1 MATVL
6 PFSPK
11 IDALLATPPHSGS
24 THRWMAQVASGLQ
37 RTYQRADAFCILR
50 ACCDRFVSHRSI
62 PDREIEA
69 AVSLAYDTPGGCHAK
84 RGPMAD
90 WPEKNDGTI
99 DMVISKTEPLFD
111 PAVDTG
117 VTAQAALEMA
127 FGPGEL
133 VCAGWRCESA
143 VVATLERWTLRAGT
157 AQFVCVN
164 PMKGLKGVTRTG
176 KQSAR
181 CQDNVAV
188 RRWIVAEFD
197 DPNRSKAD
205 QARVITA
212 LSKGMPL
219 RIVVDSAGKSL
230 HAWFHCEG
238 VEPNKLAQ
246 WFWLAC
252 ALGADRTRWDPC
264 GWLRM
269 PGGIRRKEGGAPAK
283 QKIVYFQKGV

>member
-1 MATVL
+1 MATLL

-11 IDALLATPPHSGS
+11 IDALLAAPPHSGG
-24 THRWMAQVASGLQ
+24 THRWMAQVASGVRRSCS
-37 RTYQRADAFCILR
+37 RTDAFNFLR
-50 ACCDRFVSHRSI
+50 FCCDRFVSHRSI

-69 AVSLAYDTPGGCHAK
+69 AVSLAYDTPGGCQAK

-99 DMVISKTEPLFD
+99 DMVILKTEAMFD

-117 VTAQAALEMA
+117 ITAHEALSTV
-127 FGPGEL
+127 FGMGEL
-133 VCAGWRCESA
+133 VCAGWRCETA
-143 VVATLERWTLRAGT
+143 VVAVVERWVLRAST
-157 AQFVCVN
+157 AQFICVN

-176 KQSAR
+176 KPSAR
-181 CQDNVAV
+181 CQDNVAI
-188 RRWIVAEFD
+188 RRWVVAEFD
-197 DPNRSKAD
+197 DPNRTKAD

-212 LSKGMPL
+212 LAKGMPL
-219 RIVVDSAGKSL
+219 RMVVDSGGKSL
-230 HAWFHCEG
+230 HAWFYVEG
-238 VEPNKLAQ
+238 VENNKLAQ

-252 ALGADRTRWDPC
+252 ILGADRTRWDPC

-269 PGGIRRKEGGAPAK
+269 PGGMRRRDGQAPVK